1 MLENKQHNLSDAKLA
16 LLIIGVAQLG
26 YFAGGGSIAGAGVVF
41 ISFALTLAVFAV
53 SRRAWERSLGGV
65 RE

>member
-1 MLENKQHNLSDAKLA
+1 MLENKQHSLSDAKLA

-41 ISFALTLAVFAV
+41 ISFGLTLGMFAV
-53 SRRAWERSLGGV
+53 CRQACERSLGGV